1 MLSLHRPMLGS
12 RAGNVDRCC
21 VPLRPTRLWKMDAL
35 CSPLV
40 DAADELFERLSPYP
54 GMGFRNHC
62 FRLFEFTRQLLVAS
76 DIHFDWDTAYAV
88 AMVHDLGLVHDAPG
102 DNYLQR
108 SLSIFEMSFRHV
120 DVPEQRQAVSECLLL
135 NHRLFPVPNASPAA
149 EAFRQAVWIEHSRG
163 LKRYG
168 LTKAAVDEV
177 FELYCR
183 DNLDAVLLDFFSRTL
198 RKEPRTIL
206 SGIFF

>member
-1 MLSLHRPMLGS
+1 MRRSVYGPVRQRWRALQPRGRLFRMDDS
-12 RAGNVDRCC
+12 R
-21 VPLRPTRLWKMDAL
+21 
-35 CSPLV
+35 SPLV
-40 DAADELFERLSPYP
+40 ETADELFNRLSPYP

-76 DIHFDWDTAYAV
+76 NIQFDWDTAYAV

-108 SLSIFEMSFRHV
+108 SLSIFEEAFQHV
-120 DVPEQRQAVSECLLL
+120 EVPEQLQAVSECLTL
-135 NHRLFPVPNASPAA
+135 NHRLLPVPNASPAA

-168 LTKAAVDEV
+168 LAKAAVEEV
-177 FELYCR
+177 FELYAR

-198 RKEPRTIL
+198 RKEPKTIIN
-206 SGIFF
+206 GIFF